1 MFYTWV
7 SRCLTYLVRLVRCVM
22 YLGFWMFE
30 VSDKVSY
37 RCYLR
42 RFLDFKAVWS
52 FRYCQLSHLSF
63 VYLRVSLCVSVSV
76 IVVLVVLTAL
86 YFSVQ
91 HHCLRSGSATLCVQ
105 QHLIQIQDN
114 SEILHQSLGVSI
126 QQTALQLCFLL
137 LLFKIVSVLGFTF
150 LHKLSKHWL
159 IKYWYIES
167 AQLKHNRTSSR
178 GCHSVG

>member
-1 MFYTWV
+1 MSGKAFTGVVYLGFWMFDV
-7 SRCLTYLVRLVRCVM
+7 SGKVIYRCCILGFLDVWPTFRLVRCVM

-126 QQTALQLCFLL
+126 QQTVFQLCFLLL

-150 LHKLSKHWL
+150 LHKLSKP
-159 IKYWYIES
+159 
-167 AQLKHNRTSSR
+167 
-178 GCHSVG
+178 V